1 MKVTGPN
8 TGTPGATPDAAPVTG
23 TEGAGVPETDGPKE
37 TAGKAFADRL
47 KDPGAASASSGVT
60 GPQGTSEPSPLAGI
74 TADIA
79 ADLKAGKLAP
89 QAAVEQV
96 MERLLQKHVGA
107 DAPPAVREKLRAA
120 LQETIDSD
128 PFIAEKLRSLG
139 E

>member
-8 TGTPGATPDAAPVTG
+8 TGTPDATPAADSSGPSQGAKPDQTGAT
-23 TEGAGVPETDGPKE
+23 
-37 TAGKAFADRL
+37 GKAFSERL
-47 KDPGAASASSGVT
+47 SDPAAVRDTSAAGAAAKAGGIS
-60 GPQGTSEPSPLAGI
+60 GI
-74 TADIA
+74 TSDIA
-79 ADLKAGKLAP
+79 AELKAGKLQP
-89 QAAVEQV
+89 RAAVEQV
-96 MERLLQKHVGA
+96 MERLLQQHLTA

>member
-8 TGTPGATPDAAPVTG
+8 TGTPDATPATDSSGATQGATPDQA
-23 TEGAGVPETDGPKE
+23 GAQPGA
-37 TAGKAFADRL
+37 AGKAFSERL
-47 KDPGAASASSGVT
+47 SDAGPTGAAASSGA
-60 GPQGTSEPSPLAGI
+60 PPKPDAIAGI
-74 TADIA
+74 TSDIA
-79 ADLKAGKLAP
+79 ADLKAGKVQP
-89 QAAVEQV
+89 RAAVEQV
-96 MERLLQKHVGA
+96 MERLLAQHLAA